1 MKFDS
6 RMRALG
12 FVLGLGVFAIGAKQA
27 EAGPFDVFVTDVFVN
42 LEHEAFEVE
51 GEVLGQ
57 RPDIFLGD
65 REVTIPIGSDFST
78 GEPVSASGSTEL
90 GSADGASQFG
100 VYSGKAT
107 SAVVPDNVERL
118 STRSLLGSKDVF
130 TVRST
135 TGETGLVTVK
145 TSLQVSGR
153 VQVPDGVDPTSA
165 GAHFGFFPGFTYGFS
180 VYTPISAP
188 DLGPNSLNQ
197 FSGRRFVDGAFVT
210 DFGGD
215 DCGPDIDNTV
225 FCEKTDAHI
234 FTQSGAFSELL
245 TVEFVFE
252 IDEMFA
258 LMNLFFLEAGSPE
271 DGVMIEGEAVF
282 GGLEVGPGFEI
293 VSLSDELEKR
303 DGVYNYGPAF
313 EALVEDGPTPV
324 AVPEPMTWAMFGFGL
339 VGLAFVRRRRTH

>member
-12 FVLGLGVFAIGAKQA
+12 FALGLGVFAIGAKQA
-27 EAGPFDVFVTDVFVN
+27 EAGPIEIFITEVSAGV
-42 LEHEAFEVE
+42 EHEAFEVQ

-57 RPDIFLGD
+57 RPDIMLGE
-65 REVTIPIGSDFST
+65 REVTIRLGNDFSPK
-78 GEPVSASGSTEL
+78 GPASVSASTEFGNASGS
-90 GSADGASQFG
+90 SQFG
-100 VYSGKAT
+100 IYSGHAT
-107 SAVVPDNVERL
+107 NTKVPDNARSL
-118 STRSLLGSKDVF
+118 STRARMGSTDTF

-145 TSLQVSGR
+145 ASLRVSGR
-153 VQVPDGVDPTSA
+153 VQVQDGVDPIPDNLFI
-165 GAHFGFFPGFTYGFS
+165 GAFPGFSYGFL
-180 VYTPISAP
+180 VDTPISAP

-197 FSGRRFVDGAFVT
+197 FSSRQFVDGSFVT
-210 DFGGD
+210 DFGHG

-225 FCEKTDAHI
+225 FCEKSDTHVL
-234 FTQSGAFSELL
+234 TQTGEFSELL
-245 TVEFVFE
+245 DVEFVFE

-258 LMNLFFLEAGSPE
+258 LRNFVTLDASPTAGA
-271 DGVMIEGEAVF
+271 MIEAEVIF

-339 VGLAFVRRRRTH
+339 AGLAFVRRRRSH